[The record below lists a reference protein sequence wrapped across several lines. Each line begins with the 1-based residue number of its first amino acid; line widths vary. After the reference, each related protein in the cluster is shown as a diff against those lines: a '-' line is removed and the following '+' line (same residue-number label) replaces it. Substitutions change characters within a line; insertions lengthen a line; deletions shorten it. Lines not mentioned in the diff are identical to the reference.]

1 MRCKGSRRRRPDT
14 GGWVRALGAA
24 GLSVWGIWCE
34 GYRGPLPDV
43 LKPDFQCVRTALK
56 PGFHGAS
63 AGPTQPDRGA
73 DGADVA
79 WVRFSGRCRPAAGPG
94 TGRGGADGNWRY
106 RADWAGEGEGRVL
119 GGRGR
124 EFGINGE
131 SSGKDGVN
139 TNRRSSLVFFKLRRV
154 TCGVAVHKAVD
165 N

>member
-1 MRCKGSRRRRPDT
+1 MALQLARHSRIVVLMVPTWPESGFRE
-14 GGWVRALGAA
+14 GVVRL
-24 GLSVWGIWCE
+24 
-34 GYRGPLPDV
+34 R
-43 LKPDFQCVRTALK
+43 
-56 PGFHGAS
+56 
-63 AGPTQPDRGA
+63 
-73 DGADVA
+73 
-79 WVRFSGRCRPAAGPG
+79 
-94 TGRGGADGNWRY
+94 GRGLAGVADGNWRY